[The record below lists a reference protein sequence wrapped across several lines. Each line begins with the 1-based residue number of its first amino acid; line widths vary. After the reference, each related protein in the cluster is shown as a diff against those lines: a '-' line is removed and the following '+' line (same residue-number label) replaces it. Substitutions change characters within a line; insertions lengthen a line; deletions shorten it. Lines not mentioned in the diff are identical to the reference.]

1 MIARRAIPWR
11 YALILILVACLASQ
25 AQRQGAGDAWDLPER
40 AKQVVER
47 QSGFRDDAGATTW
60 DRQDEIDRGGW
71 DDADGAEE
79 DAVKSSESST
89 IAKMLDTW
97 DRQDEIDRGGWDDA
111 DGAEEDAV
119 KSPESSTIA
128 KMLDDR
134 LKEEFKDEGVDGK
147 QYNETVL
154 MDESKQETVCLGTH
168 TTERVSV

>member
-1 MIARRAIPWR
+1 MIVRRAIPWR

-25 AQRQGAGDAWDLPER
+25 AQRQGARDAWDLPER

-47 QSGFRDDAGATTW
+47 QSGFRDDAGAT
-60 DRQDEIDRGGW
+60 
-71 DDADGAEE
+71 
-79 DAVKSSESST
+79 
-89 IAKMLDTW
+89 TW